1 MNARDVWIEAAV
13 LSVVSAFLYQSALFV
28 FVFLVPLAAL
38 GRRRGADW
46 LGTAALVTG
55 GVVAATRVTGLIRL
69 DIEWDF
75 AILLMEVLPPAAFLG
90 GLYLLE
96 TRLLYGV
103 RRLYRLI
110 QAILIVGAVSV
121 PVILTVSS
129 SSVAMDTLRQQF
141 ELLHTMLTGGE
152 TDPARL
158 GRFATVGAMMEAV
171 LDLLLS
177 TYLFAYTVVL
187 AGNWYL
193 GQLIGARTQGEEGF
207 RIRDFR
213 LPDIFVW
220 VLVAASGAALVGL
233 VGNAGV
239 FEHLAWNALFVALF
253 LYGVQGLGI
262 VWSLLDRF
270 EVARGIRVGVG
281 AALAIL
287 LLVPGANML
296 VMLGLPGLGVA
307 ETWIHFRSTER
318 S

>member
-1 MNARDVWIEAAV
+1 MSARDVWIEAAI

-38 GRRRGADW
+38 GRRHGPEW
-46 LGTAALVTG
+46 LGMAAFVTG
-55 GVVAATRVTGLIRL
+55 GVVAATRITSLIRL

-103 RRLYRLI
+103 RRLYRMI
-110 QAILIVGAVSV
+110 QAVLIAGAVSV
-121 PVILTVSS
+121 PVILLVSS
-129 SSVAMDTLRQQF
+129 SSVAMETLRQQF
-141 ELLHTMLTGGE
+141 ELLHTMFTGGE
-152 TDPARL
+152 SDPARL
-158 GRFATVGAMMEAV
+158 GRFATVGGMMEAV

-207 RIRDFR
+207 RMRDFR
-213 LPDIFVW
+213 LPDVFVW
-220 VLVAASGAALVGL
+220 ALVGSSGAALVSL
-233 VGNAGV
+233 AGNAGV
-239 FEHLAWNALFVALF
+239 FEHLAWNALFTALF
-253 LYGVQGLGI
+253 LYGAQGLGI
-262 VWSLLDRF
+262 LWSLLDRF
-270 EVARGIRVGVG
+270 EIARGIRIGVGV
-281 AALAIL
+281 ALAIL
-287 LLVPGANML
+287 VLVPGANIL
-296 VMLGLPGLGVA
+296 VLLGLPGLGVA